1 MVANRIRSC
10 PELTNYFLIEKPIK
24 KSVSFEEFIKIHK
37 YTSKSHSKSYGTFLQ
52 NNPNATKKERIKA
65 IIRFLNSV
73 Y

>member
-1 MVANRIRSC
+1 MVANRIKSC
-10 PELTNYFLIEKPIK
+10 PELTSYFLIEKPIK

-52 NNPNATKKERIKA
+52 NNPNATRIQRINA
-65 IIRFLNSV
+65 IVRFLKSI